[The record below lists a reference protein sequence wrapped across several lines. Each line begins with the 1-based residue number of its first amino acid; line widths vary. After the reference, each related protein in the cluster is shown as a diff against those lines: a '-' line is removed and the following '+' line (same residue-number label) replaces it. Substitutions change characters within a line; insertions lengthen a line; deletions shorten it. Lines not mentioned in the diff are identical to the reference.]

1 MIFLNIILMHKLLL
15 CIILAKMIIVDMPWI
30 MNGENEHALSNW
42 YTQTFTQSVSD
53 ILSINMSLFQLRGR
67 LWSRGW
73 VLRPSA
79 SSSLQPNLR
88 SRRSSASSTC
98 HLTWVERYVVMS
110 FCIWTQSYKCAKT
123 FCNLCKVTASEVF
136 LAR

>member
-53 ILSINMSLFQLRGR
+53 I
-67 LWSRGW
+67 
-73 VLRPSA
+73 
-79 SSSLQPNLR
+79 
-88 SRRSSASSTC
+88 
-98 HLTWVERYVVMS
+98 
-110 FCIWTQSYKCAKT
+110 
-123 FCNLCKVTASEVF
+123 
-136 LAR
+136 